1 MNSPKTHQKAL
12 GWLLTDQY
20 RVYTPSYKT
29 EILESF
35 KALGWIPPSEA
46 RKPIIG
52 VKSWEK

>member
-35 KALGWIPPSEA
+35 KALGWVPPSQV
-46 RKPIIG
+46 RKG
-52 VKSWEK
+52 ANNGKN